1 MAGVVLHPDGSG
13 TTEPLSIRLTVENPA
28 VSMQRREQ
36 GRDMS
41 EPSLSQQSERVLEWD
56 RLVGLLAG
64 HTRSVMGTERCR
76 ALTLETDLEAAR
88 LRLRETAEMAA
99 LQEGETPFP
108 SLSFSDLR
116 EVLGRAEKGAVM
128 ETHEFRDLAIVL
140 RLGLEVL
147 RYLGPRREQ
156 ASALWALAVG
166 LEAIQAVRPLQ
177 ASIDRCV
184 DQDGNIRESATH
196 ELRRLTHQAQDF
208 KQQMRHRLEM
218 ILASSRYAEVL
229 QERYFAQRQGRYVVP
244 VKAEMRSK
252 IPGIV
257 HDVSGSGATV
267 FLEPRELV
275 ELNNSIKVAELE
287 VEREVRRIL
296 QELSVEVAAQVPS
309 LLCGLEV
316 LATLDCIAAKA
327 SFGRLIRARPVA
339 INDGGR
345 VRLRQ
350 ARHPLLVLAREQVVA
365 NDILLDETVRVL
377 VISGPNTGG
386 KTVTL
391 KIVGLFA
398 LMVRA
403 GVPLPCADD
412 SDMALFPEVY
422 ADIGDAQD
430 LTKDLSSFSAHMT
443 QMIRLLAEASAT
455 RPGPAGQVTAWQ
467 ALVLLDEPAT
477 STDPAEGAA
486 LAEALLLHLARSG
499 MKVVATTHYNQLK
512 ALAQTTPG
520 FVNAS
525 VEFDV
530 SRLAPTYRL
539 VMNLP
544 GGSSAIDI
552 AGRLG
557 MDEAILEQALQL
569 LRREDRVL
577 EQMLGDL
584 QEKQRRL
591 SEDLARAAQLKEEA
605 ERAAREASEIVE
617 RLRASERD
625 ERKTAKKKLQ
635 QDLWQARAQVQEVIE
650 GLKKDEKTLRKA
662 KEAKKQLAGVEAQV
676 QAHLGAGVETIPLD
690 QLTVGDRVEIVGL
703 GVAGTLLEE
712 AKGKKRVR
720 VRMGDRE
727 ASVEAAGL
735 IGVARANGREADDG
749 RPPVAGQVSRRLSLP
764 AAAGGMETSSVVDLR
779 GQAAEEALDLAV
791 AALDRAALAGEP
803 FLRIIHGHGTGRLKA
818 VLRDYL
824 KTSPYVAVFR
834 AGERAEGGDGVTVVQ
849 LK

>member
-1 MAGVVLHPDGSG
+1 MD
-13 TTEPLSIRLTVENPA
+13 
-28 VSMQRREQ
+28 
-36 GRDMS
+36 
-41 EPSLSQQSERVLEWD
+41 EPSLLQQTERVLEWD
-56 RLVGLLAG
+56 RLLELLAKEA
-64 HTRSVMGTERCR
+64 RSAVGAERCR
-76 ALTLETDLEAAR
+76 TLGLETDLEAAR
-88 LRLRETAEMAA
+88 MRLRETEEMAA
-99 LQEGETPFP
+99 LRESETPFP
-108 SLSFSDLR
+108 TLSFPDLR
-116 EVLGRAEKGAVM
+116 EVLGRAEKGAAL
-128 ETHEFRDLAIVL
+128 EAHEFRDLSIA
-140 RLGLEVL
+140 LGLSFDVL
-147 RYLGPRREQ
+147 RYLGSRREL
-156 ASALWALAVG
+156 ASALWAVASGLEG
-166 LEAIQAVRPLQ
+166 LEALRHIQAAIV
-177 ASIDRCV
+177 RCV
-184 DQDGNIRESATH
+184 DRDGNIRESATH
-196 ELRRLTHQAQDF
+196 ELRRLTRQGQDF
-208 KQQMRHRLEM
+208 KNQMRQRVEV
-218 ILASSRYAEVL
+218 ILASTRYAEVL

-257 HDVSGSGATV
+257 HDVSGSGAPV

-296 QELSVEVAAQVPS
+296 QELSVEVAAHVPA
-309 LLCGLEV
+309 LLCGLDV
-316 LATLDCIAAKA
+316 LATLDCISAKA
-327 SFGRLIRARPVA
+327 AFSHLIHAHPTV
-339 INDGGR
+339 INDCGR

-350 ARHPLLVLAREQVVA
+350 ARHPLLALAREHVVA

-403 GVPLPCADD
+403 GLPLPCAAD

-443 QMIRLLAEASAT
+443 QMIRLLAQASAT
-455 RPGPAGQVTAWQ
+455 RSGPAGQVMAMQ

-486 LAEALLLHLARSG
+486 LAEALLLHLAGLG

-512 ALAQTTPG
+512 ALAQTAQG

-539 VMNLP
+539 IMNLP

-557 MDEAILEQALQL
+557 MDEAILDQALRL

-591 SEDLARAAQLKEEA
+591 SEDLARAAQLKADA
-605 ERAAREASEIVE
+605 ERAAQEASEIAE
-617 RLRASERD
+617 RLRASEQD
-625 ERKTAKKKLQ
+625 ERKSVKKKLT
-635 QDLWQARAQVQEVIE
+635 QDLLQARAQVQGVIE
-650 GLKKDEKTLRKA
+650 GLKQEEKTLVKA
-662 KEAKKQLAGVEAQV
+662 KEAKQKLAGIGAQAHAQV
-676 QAHLGAGVETIPLD
+676 GAGSETVPLD
-690 QLTVGDRVEIVGL
+690 RLTVGDRVEVVGL
-703 GVAGTLLEE
+703 GAVGTLLEE
-712 AKGKKRVR
+712 TKGKKRVR

-727 ASVEAAGL
+727 ASVEVAGL
-735 IGVARANGREADDG
+735 AGLPRADGEAPSPSRGRTTQ
-749 RPPVAGQVSRRLSLP
+749 RPLP
-764 AAAGGMETSSVVDLR
+764 QFIAAATDMASVVDVR
-779 GQAAEEALDLAV
+779 GQAADEALDLAV

-824 KTSPYVAVFR
+824 KASPYVATFR
-834 AGERAEGGDGVTVVQ
+834 AGERAEGGDGVTVVT

>member
-1 MAGVVLHPDGSG
+1 
-13 TTEPLSIRLTVENPA
+13 
-28 VSMQRREQ
+28 
-36 GRDMS
+36 
-41 EPSLSQQSERVLEWD
+41 
-56 RLVGLLAG
+56 
-64 HTRSVMGTERCR
+64 
-76 ALTLETDLEAAR
+76 
-88 LRLRETAEMAA
+88 MAA
-99 LQEGETPFP
+99 LRESEAPFP
-108 SLSFSDLR
+108 SLSFADLR
-116 EVLGRAEKGAVM
+116 EVLGRAEKGAAL
-128 ETHEFRDLAIVL
+128 EAHEFRDLSVAL
-140 RLGLEVL
+140 GLGLEAL
-147 RYLGPRREQ
+147 QYLNPRREQ
-156 ASALWALAVG
+156 APALWALASG
-166 LEAIQAVRPLQ
+166 LEAIQALRAIQ

-184 DQDGNIRESATH
+184 DQDGNIRESATS
-196 ELRRLTHQAQDF
+196 ELRRLTHHTQDF
-208 KQQMRHRLEM
+208 KQQMRHRLEV
-218 ILASSRYAEVL
+218 ILASTRYADVL

-244 VKAEMRSK
+244 VKSEMRAK

-296 QELSVEVAAQVPS
+296 QELSAEVAAQAPA
-309 LLCGLEV
+309 LLCGLEI

-327 SFGRLIRARPVA
+327 AFSHLIRAHPVA
-339 INDGGR
+339 INDCGR
-345 VRLRQ
+345 IRLRQ
-350 ARHPLLVLAREQVVA
+350 ARHPLLVLAREQVVP
-365 NDILLDETVRVL
+365 NDVILDETVRVL
-377 VISGPNTGG
+377 IISGPNTGG

-403 GVPLPCADD
+403 GLPLPCDAD

-443 QMIRLLAEASAT
+443 QMIRLLAQAST
-455 RPGPAGQVTAWQ
+455 TEIGPAGPVTGQ

-486 LAEALLLHLARSG
+486 LAEALLLHLARLG

-512 ALAQTTPG
+512 ALAHTTPG

-539 VMNLP
+539 IMNLP

-584 QEKQRRL
+584 QEQQRRL
-591 SEDLARAAQLKEEA
+591 SDDLARAATLREEA
-605 ERAAREASEIVE
+605 ERAAQEASEIAE

-625 ERKTAKKKLQ
+625 ERKNVKKKLT
-635 QDLWQARAQVQEVIE
+635 QDLLQARAQVQGIIE
-650 GLKKDEKTLRKA
+650 GLKKEEKTLVKA
-662 KEAKKQLAGVEAQV
+662 KEAKQQLADIAT
-676 QAHLGAGVETIPLD
+676 QAREQLGAGAETVPLD
-690 QLTVGDRVEIVGL
+690 RLTAGDPVEVVGL
-703 GVAGTLLEE
+703 GVVGTLLES

-720 VRMGDRE
+720 VRIGDRE
-727 ASVEAAGL
+727 ASVETSGL
-735 IGVARANGREADDG
+735 VGVIRGEGHEPQQAKS
-749 RPPVAGQVSRRLSLP
+749 RPQQRLSQGP
-764 AAAGGMETSSVVDLR
+764 SSGGMETSSTVDLR
-779 GQAAEEALDLAV
+779 GQAADEALDLTV
-791 AALDRAALAGEP
+791 AALDRAVLAGDP
-803 FLRIIHGHGTGRLKA
+803 FLRIIHGHGTGRLKT

-824 KTSPYVAVFR
+824 KSSPYVASFR
-834 AGERAEGGDGVTVVQ
+834 AGERAEGGDGVTVVT
-849 LK
+849 LT